1 MEEARMSKNSVGKN
15 MAQKNAR
22 MIKNLEPKA
31 LRYIGIAISFAFL
44 GIMVALPLIIVFVEA
59 FSEGVAVYWAAL
71 RDEYTIKA
79 ILLTLTCVVFVV
91 PINAIF
97 GTFIAYAIA
106 KFEFR
111 GKFILSSLIEIPFA
125 VSPVIVGL
133 CFVLLFGNSGFF
145 GEILNA
151 WDIKIVFA
159 LPAIILASAFVTFPF
174 VAKEL
179 IALMQEQGK
188 EEEEA
193 AISLGANGWQSF
205 FKVTLPNIK
214 WGLFYGIVLTNARVI
229 GEFGAVA
236 VVSGKIIGLTTTMP
250 LYIEIL
256 YNDYLYTAAF
266 AVASVL
272 TLLSIVALILKFV
285 IEKYE
290 RG

>member
-1 MEEARMSKNSVGKN
+1 MKAKHTIKNAV
-15 MAQKNAR
+15 QKNAQ
-22 MIKNLEPKA
+22 IVQNLEPKA
-31 LRYIGIAISFAFL
+31 LRFITIATSFVFL
-44 GIMVALPLIIVFVEA
+44 GIMVALPLVVVFIEA
-59 FSEGVAVYWAAL
+59 FSEGIAVYMDAL
-71 RDEYTIKA
+71 SNEYTLKA
-79 ILLTLTCVVFVV
+79 ILLTLTCAVIVV
-91 PINAIF
+91 PLNAIF
-97 GTFIAYAIA
+97 GIFIAYAIA

-111 GKFILSSLIEIPFA
+111 GKFILSSLLEIPFA

-151 WDIKIVFA
+151 WDIKIIFA

-188 EEEEA
+188 DEEEA
-193 AISLGANGWQSF
+193 AISLGANAWQSF

-272 TLLSIVALILKFV
+272 TLLSIVALVLKFM

-290 RG
+290 RA

>member
-1 MEEARMSKNSVGKN
+1 MEEARMRSSV
-15 MAQKNAR
+15 
-22 MIKNLEPKA
+22 EPKA
-31 LRYIGIAISFAFL
+31 LRYITIAISFVFL
-44 GIMVALPLIIVFVEA
+44 GIMVALPLIIVFIEA
-59 FSEGVAVYWAAL
+59 FSEGISVYWEAL
-71 RDEYTIKA
+71 SDSYTLKA
-79 ILLTLTCVVFVV
+79 IALTLTCVVIVV
-91 PINAIF
+91 PLNAIF
-97 GTFIAYAIA
+97 GVFIAYAIA

-111 GKFILSSLIEIPFA
+111 GKFILASLIEIPFA

-145 GEILNA
+145 GAILA
-151 WDIKIVFA
+151 KYDIQIIFA

-188 EEEEA
+188 DEEEA

-272 TLLSIVALILKFV
+272 SLLSIIALVLKFI
-285 IEKYE
+285 IERKE
-290 RG
+290 RA

>member
-1 MEEARMSKNSVGKN
+1 MKSTAKSI
-15 MAQKNAR
+15 AKNAQ
-22 MIKNLEPKA
+22 IAHNAEPKA
-31 LRYIGIAISFAFL
+31 LRFVGIAISVIFL
-44 GIMVALPLIIVFVEA
+44 GIMVALPLIVVFIEA
-59 FSEGVAVYWAAL
+59 FSEGIAVYVNAL
-71 RDEYTIKA
+71 RDEYTLKA
-79 ILLTLTCVVFVV
+79 IMLTLLCAVVVV
-91 PINAIF
+91 PLNAVF
-97 GTFIAYAIA
+97 GIFIAYAIA

-111 GKFILSSLIEIPFA
+111 GKFIITSLLEIPFA
-125 VSPVIVGL
+125 ISPVIVGL

-145 GEILNA
+145 GELLSK
-151 WDIKIVFA
+151 WDIKIIFA
-159 LPAIILASAFVTFPF
+159 IPAILLTSAFVTFPF

-188 EEEEA
+188 DEEEA
-193 AISLGANGWQSF
+193 AISLGASGWQSF

-272 TLLSIVALILKFV
+272 TLLSIIALILKFI

-290 RG
+290 RA

>member
-1 MEEARMSKNSVGKN
+1 MGEARMRSSV
-15 MAQKNAR
+15 
-22 MIKNLEPKA
+22 EPKA
-31 LRYIGIAISFAFL
+31 LKYIAIAISFVFL
-44 GIMVALPLIIVFVEA
+44 GIMVALPLVIVFIEA
-59 FSEGVAVYWAAL
+59 FSEGISVYWEAL
-71 RDEYTIKA
+71 SDSYTLKA
-79 ILLTLTCVVFVV
+79 IALTLTCVVIVV
-91 PINAIF
+91 PLNAIF
-97 GTFIAYAIA
+97 GVFIAYAIA

-111 GKFILSSLIEIPFA
+111 GKFILASLIEIPFA

-145 GEILNA
+145 GAILA
-151 WDIKIVFA
+151 KYDIQIIFA

-188 EEEEA
+188 DEEEA
-193 AISLGANGWQSF
+193 AISLGANGAQSF

-236 VVSGKIIGLTTTMP
+236 VVSGKVIGLTTTMP

-272 TLLSIVALILKFV
+272 SLLSIIALVLKFI
-285 IEKYE
+285 IERKE
-290 RG
+290 RA

>member
-1 MEEARMSKNSVGKN
+1 MEETHMRNSV
-15 MAQKNAR
+15 
-22 MIKNLEPKA
+22 EPKA
-31 LRYIGIAISFAFL
+31 LKYIAIAISFVFL
-44 GIMVALPLIIVFVEA
+44 GIMVALPLVIVFIEA
-59 FSEGVAVYWAAL
+59 FSEGIAVYWEAL
-71 RDEYTIKA
+71 SNPYTLKA
-79 ILLTLTCVVFVV
+79 IALTLTCVVIVV
-91 PINAIF
+91 PLNAIF
-97 GTFIAYAIA
+97 GVFIAYAIA

-111 GKFILSSLIEIPFA
+111 GKFILASLIEIPFA

-145 GEILNA
+145 GEILA
-151 WDIKIVFA
+151 KYDIQIIFA

-188 EEEEA
+188 DEEEA

-236 VVSGKIIGLTTTMP
+236 VVSGKVIGLTTTMP

-272 TLLSIVALILKFV
+272 SLLSIIALVLKFI
-285 IEKYE
+285 IERKE
-290 RG
+290 RA

>member
-1 MEEARMSKNSVGKN
+1 MEEASMRSSV
-15 MAQKNAR
+15 
-22 MIKNLEPKA
+22 EPKA
-31 LRYIGIAISFAFL
+31 LKYITIAISFIFL
-44 GIMVALPLIIVFVEA
+44 GIMVALPLIIVFIEA
-59 FSEGVAVYWAAL
+59 FSEGISVYWEAL
-71 RDEYTIKA
+71 SNPYTLKA
-79 ILLTLTCVVFVV
+79 IALTLTCVVIVV
-91 PINAIF
+91 PLNAIF
-97 GTFIAYAIA
+97 GVFIAYAIA

-111 GKFILSSLIEIPFA
+111 GKFILTSLIEIPFA

-145 GEILNA
+145 GEILA
-151 WDIKIVFA
+151 KYDIQIIFA

-188 EEEEA
+188 DEEEA

-272 TLLSIVALILKFV
+272 SLLSIIALVLKFI

-290 RG
+290 RK

>member
-1 MEEARMSKNSVGKN
+1 MICSDSKGVEMRNV
-15 MAQKNAR
+15 
-22 MIKNLEPKA
+22 EPKA
-31 LRYIGIAISFAFL
+31 LQYVCIGISFIFL

-59 FSEGVAVYWAAL
+59 FSEGIAVYWEAL
-71 RDEYTIKA
+71 SDEYTIKA
-79 ILLTLTCVVFVV
+79 ILLTLTCVAFVV
-91 PINAIF
+91 PLSAIF
-97 GTFIAYAIA
+97 GTFIAYSIA
-106 KFEFR
+106 KFEFK

-151 WDIKIVFA
+151 WDIKIIFA

-214 WGLFYGIVLTNARVI
+214 WGLFYGVVLTNARVI

-272 TLLSIVALILKFV
+272 TLLSIIALILKCI

-290 RG
+290 RA

>member
-1 MEEARMSKNSVGKN
+1 MRSSV
-15 MAQKNAR
+15 
-22 MIKNLEPKA
+22 EPKA
-31 LRYIGIAISFAFL
+31 LKYIAIAISFVFL
-44 GIMVALPLIIVFVEA
+44 GIMVALPLVIVFIEA
-59 FSEGVAVYWAAL
+59 FSEGISVYWEAL
-71 RDEYTIKA
+71 SDSYTLKA
-79 ILLTLTCVVFVV
+79 IALTLTCVVIVV
-91 PINAIF
+91 PLNAIF
-97 GTFIAYAIA
+97 GVFIAYAIA

-111 GKFILSSLIEIPFA
+111 GKFILASLIEIPFA

-145 GEILNA
+145 GAILA
-151 WDIKIVFA
+151 KYDIQIIFA

-188 EEEEA
+188 DEEEA

-236 VVSGKIIGLTTTMP
+236 VVSGKVIGLTTTMP

-272 TLLSIVALILKFV
+272 SLLSIIALVLKFI

-290 RG
+290 RQ

>member
-1 MEEARMSKNSVGKN
+1 MNPNNTGKN
-15 MAQKNAR
+15 MAQKNAQ
-22 MIKNLEPKA
+22 MIKNTEPKA
-31 LRYIGIAISFAFL
+31 LRYIGIGISFAFL

-59 FSEGVAVYWAAL
+59 FSEGVGVYVEAL
-71 RDEYTIKA
+71 SDEYTIKA
-79 ILLTLTCVVFVV
+79 LLLTLTCVVIVV

-97 GTFIAYAIA
+97 GTFIAYSIA

-111 GKFILSSLIEIPFA
+111 GKFIISSLIEIPFA

-151 WDIKIVFA
+151 WDIKIIFA

-272 TLLSIVALILKFV
+272 TLLSIIALILKCI

-290 RG
+290 RA

>member
-1 MEEARMSKNSVGKN
+1 MSKNSVGKN

>member
-1 MEEARMSKNSVGKN
+1 MNPNNTGKN
-15 MAQKNAR
+15 MAQKNAQ
-22 MIKNLEPKA
+22 MIKNTEPKA
-31 LRYIGIAISFAFL
+31 LRYIGIGISFAFL

-59 FSEGVAVYWAAL
+59 FSEGVGVYVEVL
-71 RDEYTIKA
+71 SDEYTIKA
-79 ILLTLTCVVFVV
+79 LLLTLTCVVIVV

-97 GTFIAYAIA
+97 GTFIAYSIA

-151 WDIKIVFA
+151 WDIKIIFA
-159 LPAIILASAFVTFPF
+159 IPAIILASAFVTFPF

-272 TLLSIVALILKFV
+272 TLLSIVALILKFI

-290 RG
+290 RE

>member
-1 MEEARMSKNSVGKN
+1 MEEARMRSSV
-15 MAQKNAR
+15 
-22 MIKNLEPKA
+22 EPKA
-31 LRYIGIAISFAFL
+31 LKYIAIAISFVFL
-44 GIMVALPLIIVFVEA
+44 GVMVALPLVIVFIEA
-59 FSEGVAVYWAAL
+59 FSEGISVYWEAL
-71 RDEYTIKA
+71 SNPYTLKA
-79 ILLTLTCVVFVV
+79 IALTLTCVVIVV
-91 PINAIF
+91 PLNAIF
-97 GTFIAYAIA
+97 GVFIAYAIA

-111 GKFILSSLIEIPFA
+111 GKFILASLIEIPFA

-145 GEILNA
+145 GAILA
-151 WDIKIVFA
+151 KYDIQIIFA

-188 EEEEA
+188 DEEEA
-193 AISLGANGWQSF
+193 AISLGANGAQSF

-236 VVSGKIIGLTTTMP
+236 VVSGKVIGLTTTMP

-272 TLLSIVALILKFV
+272 SLLSIIALVLKFI

-290 RG
+290 RQ

>member
-1 MEEARMSKNSVGKN
+1 M
-15 MAQKNAR
+15 QF
-22 MIKNLEPKA
+22 LA
-31 LRYIGIAISFAFL
+31 LLSH
-44 GIMVALPLIIVFVEA
+44 
-59 FSEGVAVYWAAL
+59 
-71 RDEYTIKA
+71 
-79 ILLTLTCVVFVV
+79 TL
-91 PINAIF
+91 
-97 GTFIAYAIA
+97 IA
-106 KFEFR
+106 KFEFK

-151 WDIKIVFA
+151 WDIKIIFA

-214 WGLFYGIVLTNARVI
+214 WGLFYGVVLTNARVI

-272 TLLSIVALILKFV
+272 TLLSIIALILKCI

-290 RG
+290 RA

>member
-1 MEEARMSKNSVGKN
+1 MEEARMRSSV
-15 MAQKNAR
+15 
-22 MIKNLEPKA
+22 EPKA
-31 LRYIGIAISFAFL
+31 LKYIAIAISFVFL
-44 GIMVALPLIIVFVEA
+44 GVMVALPLIIVFIEA
-59 FSEGVAVYWAAL
+59 FSEGIAVYWEAL
-71 RDEYTIKA
+71 SNLYTLKA
-79 ILLTLTCVVFVV
+79 IALTLTCVVIVV
-91 PINAIF
+91 PLNAIF
-97 GTFIAYAIA
+97 GVFIAYAIA

-111 GKFILSSLIEIPFA
+111 GKFILASLIEIPFA

-145 GEILNA
+145 GEILA
-151 WDIKIVFA
+151 KYDIQIIFA

-188 EEEEA
+188 DEEEA

-236 VVSGKIIGLTTTMP
+236 VVSGKVIGLTTTMP

-272 TLLSIVALILKFV
+272 SLLSIIALVLKFI
-285 IEKYE
+285 IERKE
-290 RG
+290 RT

>member
-1 MEEARMSKNSVGKN
+1 MEEVRMRNSV
-15 MAQKNAR
+15 
-22 MIKNLEPKA
+22 EPKA
-31 LRYIGIAISFAFL
+31 LKYIAIAISFVFL
-44 GIMVALPLIIVFVEA
+44 GIMVALPLVIVFIEA
-59 FSEGVAVYWAAL
+59 FSEGISVYWEAL
-71 RDEYTIKA
+71 SDSYTLKA
-79 ILLTLTCVVFVV
+79 IALTLTCVVIVV
-91 PINAIF
+91 PLNAIF
-97 GTFIAYAIA
+97 GVFIAYAIA

-111 GKFILSSLIEIPFA
+111 GKFILASLIEIPFA

-145 GEILNA
+145 GAILA
-151 WDIKIVFA
+151 KYDIQIIFA

-188 EEEEA
+188 DEEEA

-236 VVSGKIIGLTTTMP
+236 VVSGKVIGLTTTMP

-272 TLLSIVALILKFV
+272 SLLSIIALVLKFI
-285 IEKYE
+285 IERKE
-290 RG
+290 RA

>member
-1 MEEARMSKNSVGKN
+1 MSKNSVGKN
-15 MAQKNAR
+15 IAQKNAR

-31 LRYIGIAISFAFL
+31 LRYIGIGISFAFL

-59 FSEGVAVYWAAL
+59 FSEGVGVYVEAL
-71 RDEYTIKA
+71 SNEYTIKA
-79 ILLTLTCVVFVV
+79 LLLTLTCVVIVV
-91 PINAIF
+91 PLNAIF
-97 GTFIAYAIA
+97 GTFIAYSIA

-145 GEILNA
+145 GEILSA
-151 WDIKIVFA
+151 WDIKIIFA

-272 TLLSIVALILKFV
+272 TLLSIVALVLKFI

-290 RG
+290 RA

>member
-1 MEEARMSKNSVGKN
+1 MNPNNTGKN
-15 MAQKNAR
+15 MAQKNAQ
-22 MIKNLEPKA
+22 MIKNTEPKA
-31 LRYIGIAISFAFL
+31 LRYIGIGISCAFL

-59 FSEGVAVYWAAL
+59 FSEGVGVYLEAL

-79 ILLTLTCVVFVV
+79 LLLTLTCVVIVV

-97 GTFIAYAIA
+97 GTFIAYSIA

-151 WDIKIVFA
+151 WDIKIIFA
-159 LPAIILASAFVTFPF
+159 IPAIILASAFVTFPF

-272 TLLSIVALILKFV
+272 TLLSIIALILKCI

-290 RG
+290 RA

>member
-1 MEEARMSKNSVGKN
+1 MKRVRNNV
-15 MAQKNAR
+15 
-22 MIKNLEPKA
+22 EPKA
-31 LRYIGIAISFAFL
+31 LKYITIAISFVFL
-44 GIMVALPLIIVFVEA
+44 GVMVALPLVIVFIEA
-59 FSEGVAVYWAAL
+59 FSEGIAVYVEAL
-71 RDEYTIKA
+71 SDSYTLKA
-79 ILLTLTCVVFVV
+79 IALTLTCVVIVV
-91 PINAIF
+91 PLNAIF
-97 GTFIAYAIA
+97 GVFIAYSIA

-111 GKFILSSLIEIPFA
+111 GKFILASLIEIPFA

-145 GEILNA
+145 GEILA
-151 WDIKIVFA
+151 KYDIQIIFA

-188 EEEEA
+188 DEEEA

-272 TLLSIVALILKFV
+272 SLLSIIALVLKFI

-290 RG
+290 RA